1 MEELTC
7 GERNLRRLMQ
17 AWAFL
22 FGLGAVIFLFA
33 GNLIIMGGNWVS
45 SYLLHLN
52 NPLMPMPS
60 ERFWLSLTVS
70 MMATIAAIAYHIQRD
85 VVANKGL
92 TSLILISKLVSTCTF
107 LGMYFFSAPYFN
119 YLLGSVFCDGPIF
132 IITLIIYRQAVRPPC
147 GGCAKPPSL

>member
-7 GERNLRRLMQ
+7 GERALGRLMQ
-17 AWAFL
+17 VWALL
-22 FGLGAVIFLFA
+22 FGFGAVIFLLA
-33 GNLIIMGGNWVS
+33 GNLVIMGGNWIS
-45 SYLLHLN
+45 SALLHLN

-85 VVANKGL
+85 VSTNKGL
-92 TSLILISKLVSTCTF
+92 TSLILISKLVSTLTF
-107 LGMYFFSAPYFN
+107 LGMYFFSAPHFN

-132 IITLIIYRQAVRPPC
+132 VITLIVYKRAVRSCGPC
-147 GGCAKPPSL
+147 PKASSP